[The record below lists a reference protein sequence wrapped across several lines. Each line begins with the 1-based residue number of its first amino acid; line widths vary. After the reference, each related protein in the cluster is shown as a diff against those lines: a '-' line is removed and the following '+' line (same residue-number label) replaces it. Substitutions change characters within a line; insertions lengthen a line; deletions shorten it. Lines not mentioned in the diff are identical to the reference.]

1 MHVYTM
7 DEDFRRVD
15 LIDQYESFI
24 WTERYSAV
32 GDFELIVHSDQDTR
46 NAFYNNTYVSIDESQ
61 RLMRIDMVQDSVD
74 DEGRR
79 MLLVKGKSL
88 EQRLTERLA
97 TPPSTTL
104 QHPYIWRTSRTPS
117 DAIRTIYKDV
127 AFYNTRDPRE
137 EFDDT
142 KMITAIDPGRIP
154 ESVDRI
160 RIQLD
165 YMTLYDAIR
174 EVAVPYNIGFAI
186 LADNLGGLG
195 RPLSFLVYNGYDR
208 TTTQSQNAPV
218 VFAPELDNLDNMRT
232 LKSTADWR
240 NVAYVSSKNF
250 RQVEAY
256 SDGADPSSSGT
267 ERRVLFLK
275 LDDLPETLTSAE
287 EQAEMIQR
295 GKEELA
301 KRQRVEIFDGEITQ
315 YSQYKYGQ
323 DYGLGDI
330 VELQDGEGNSNEMMV
345 TEQIF
350 VSDEEGERSYPTLQL
365 YRYIQSGSWLGW
377 NQTVQWASLG
387 SEEWVDMP

>member
-7 DEDFRRVD
+7 DEAFRRVD

-32 GDFELIVHSDQDTR
+32 GDFELVINSDPDMR
-46 NAFYNNTYVSIDESQ
+46 RAFYNNVYISIDESQ
-61 RLMRIDMVQDSVD
+61 RLMRIDMVEDSVD

-88 EQRLTERLA
+88 EQRLQERLA
-97 TPPSTTL
+97 TPPGSAL
-104 QHPYIWRTSRTPS
+104 SYPYIWQFGRTPS
-117 DAIRTIYKDV
+117 VAIRTMYKDV
-127 AFYNTRDPRE
+127 AYNNHRDPRE
-137 EFDDT
+137 NFTDT
-142 KMITAIDPGRIP
+142 QLIETVEPGRIP
-154 ESVDRI
+154 ELTNKIDVQI
-160 RIQLD
+160 D

-174 EVAVPYNIGFAI
+174 EVAVPYDIGFAI
-186 LADNLGGLG
+186 LADNLDGPG
-195 RPLSFLVYNGYDR
+195 RPLSFRVYNGYNR
-208 TTTQSQNAPV
+208 TVRQSQNAPV

-232 LKSTADWR
+232 LKSIADWR

-256 SDGADPSSSGT
+256 SDGVDPSSSGT

-275 LDDLPETLTSAE
+275 LDDLPDDLSPED
-287 EQAEMIQR
+287 EQARMVQR

-365 YRYIQSGSWLGW
+365 YRYINAGSWFGW
-377 NQTVQWASLG
+377 NQTIQWADLG
-387 SEEWVDMP
+387 PEEWVDMP

>member
-46 NAFYNNTYVSIDESQ
+46 QAFYNNAYVSIDESQ
-61 RLMRIDMVQDSVD
+61 RLMRIDMVQDSFD

-97 TPPSTTL
+97 TPPSTTSE
-104 QHPYIWRTSRTPS
+104 HPYTWTFSRSPHV
-117 DAIRTIYKDV
+117 AIRTIYKDV
-127 AFYNTRDPRE
+127 AFYNTRDPRD

-154 ESVDRI
+154 EPVDRI
-160 RIQLD
+160 SLRID
-165 YMTLYDAIR
+165 YMSLYDAIR

-195 RPLSFLVYNGYDR
+195 RPLSFFVYNGYNR

-256 SDGADPSSSGT
+256 SDGAGPST
-267 ERRVLFLK
+267 EGPDRRVLYLM
-275 LDDLPETLTSAE
+275 LDDIPEDFTSAQ
-287 EQAEMIQR
+287 EQALMIQR
-295 GKEELA
+295 GKEELG
-301 KRQRVEIFDGEITQ
+301 KHQRVEIFDGEITQ

-377 NQTVQWASLG
+377 NQTVQWTSLG
-387 SEEWVDMP
+387 PEEWVDMP

>member
-7 DEDFRRVD
+7 DEAFRRID

-32 GDFELIVHSDQDTR
+32 GDFELVVNSDRDMR
-46 NAFYNNTYVSIDESQ
+46 RAFYNSVYISIDESQ
-61 RLMRIDMVQDSVD
+61 RLMRIDMVEDSVD

-97 TPPSTTL
+97 TPPGTTL
-104 QHPYIWRTSRTPS
+104 QHPYIWRTNRAPS
-117 DAIRTIYKDV
+117 NAIRTMYKDV
-127 AFYNTRDPRE
+127 AYNNHRDPRE
-137 EFDDT
+137 NFTDT
-142 KMITAIDPGRIP
+142 QLVETVEPGRIP
-154 ESVDRI
+154 ELADRI
-160 RIQLD
+160 DLQID

-186 LADNLGGLG
+186 LADNLDGPG
-195 RPLSFLVYNGYDR
+195 RPLSFHVYNGYNR
-208 TTTQSQNAPV
+208 TVTQSQNAPV
-218 VFAPELDNLDNMRT
+218 VFAPELDNLDSMRT

-256 SDGADPSSSGT
+256 SDGVDPSSSGT

-275 LDDLPETLTSAE
+275 LDDIPEDFTPE
-287 EQAEMIQR
+287 QEQALMIQR
-295 GKEELA
+295 GREELA
-301 KRQRVEIFDGEITQ
+301 KHQRVEIFDGEITQ

-330 VELQDGEGNSNEMMV
+330 VELQDGEGNSNEMIV

-387 SEEWVDMP
+387 PEEWVDMP

>member
-7 DEDFRRVD
+7 DEEFRRID

-32 GDFELIVHSDQDTR
+32 GEFELVVNSDQDMR
-46 NAFYNNTYVSIDESQ
+46 RAFYNNTYVSIDESQ
-61 RLMRIDMVQDSVD
+61 RLMRIDMVEDSVD

-88 EQRLTERLA
+88 EQRLQERLA
-97 TPPSTTL
+97 TPPATTL
-104 QHPYIWRTSRTPS
+104 QHPYVWRFSRSPS
-117 DAIRTIYKDV
+117 VGVRTLYEDV
-127 AFYNTRDPRE
+127 AYNNTRDPRE
-137 EFDDT
+137 NYTDT
-142 KMITAIDPGRIP
+142 ELITTVEPGRIP
-154 ESVDRI
+154 ELVDVI
-160 RIQLD
+160 TFQID
-165 YMTLYDAIR
+165 YMTLYDAIL

-186 LADNLGGLG
+186 LADNLDGPG
-195 RPLSFLVYNGYDR
+195 RPLSFHVYNGYNR
-208 TTTQSQNAPV
+208 TATQSQNAPV
-218 VFAPELDNLDNMRT
+218 VFAPELDNLDSMRT
-232 LKSTADWR
+232 LKSKADWR

-256 SDGADPSSSGT
+256 SDDVDPSSSCT

-275 LDDLPETLTSAE
+275 LDDLDEDLTSAE
-287 EQAEMIQR
+287 EQALMIQR

-301 KRQRVEIFDGEITQ
+301 KHQRVEIFDGEITQ

-350 VSDEEGERSYPTLQL
+350 VSDEEGERSYPTLKL

-377 NQTVQWASLG
+377 NQTVEWASLG
-387 SEEWVDMP
+387 PEEWADMP